1 MFLNEGEAIWLTA
14 QEAAERTQTIRIAGI
29 LLFVIVVFG
38 CMWLIIMWKH
48 KRDEKKTE
56 AERELV
62 EAEKEKIE
70 AENAKERIKV
80 AESIDKALIDAL
92 KQDSGWKAQYFI
104 LKAKYDALEE
114 HAKSM
119 EWILETA
126 KGANGF
132 KPQEA

>member
-29 LLFVIVVFG
+29 LLFTIVVLG
-38 CMWLIIMWKH
+38 GMWLIIRWKYSED
-48 KRDEKKTE
+48 RRRT
-56 AERELV
+56 
-62 EAEKEKIE
+62 E
-70 AENAKERIKV
+70 AENAKDRIRV
-80 AESIDKALIDAL
+80 TENIGTAMTEVL

-119 EWILETA
+119 ERTLETA
-126 KGANGF
+126 TGANGF

>member
-1 MFLNEGEAIWLTA
+1 MFLNEGEAIWITA

-29 LLFVIVVFG
+29 LLFAIVVLG
-38 CMWLIIMWKH
+38 GMWLIIRWKYSED
-48 KRDEKKTE
+48 RRRT
-56 AERELV
+56 
-62 EAEKEKIE
+62 E
-70 AENAKERIKV
+70 AENAKERIRV
-80 AESIDKALIDAL
+80 TENIGSAMTEVL

-119 EWILETA
+119 ERTLDTA
-126 KGANGF
+126 TGANGF

>member
-29 LLFVIVVFG
+29 LLFIIVVLG
-38 CMWLIIMWKH
+38 GMWLIIRWKYSED
-48 KRDEKKTE
+48 R
-56 AERELV
+56 RR
-62 EAEKEKIE
+62 IE
-70 AENAKERIKV
+70 AENAKDRIRV
-80 AESIDKALIDAL
+80 TENIGTAMTEVL

-119 EWILETA
+119 ERTLETA
-126 KGANGF
+126 TGANGF

>member
-29 LLFVIVVFG
+29 LLFIIVVLG
-38 CMWLIIMWKH
+38 GMWLIIRWKYSED
-48 KRDEKKTE
+48 R
-56 AERELV
+56 RR
-62 EAEKEKIE
+62 IE
-70 AENAKERIKV
+70 AQNAKDRIRV
-80 AESIDKALIDAL
+80 TENIGTAMTEVL

-119 EWILETA
+119 ELVLDTA
-126 KGANGF
+126 KGSNGF
-132 KPQEA
+132 TPQEA

>member
-1 MFLNEGEAIWLTA
+1 MFLNEGGAIWLTA

-38 CMWLIIMWKH
+38 CMWLIIRWKYSED
-48 KRDEKKTE
+48 RRRT
-56 AERELV
+56 
-62 EAEKEKIE
+62 E
-70 AENAKERIKV
+70 AENAKERIRV
-80 AESIDKALIDAL
+80 TENIGSAMTEVL

-119 EWILETA
+119 ERTLETA
-126 KGANGF
+126 TGANGF

>member
-38 CMWLIIMWKH
+38 CMWLIIRWKYSED
-48 KRDEKKTE
+48 RRRT
-56 AERELV
+56 
-62 EAEKEKIE
+62 E
-70 AENAKERIKV
+70 AENAKERIRV
-80 AESIDKALIDAL
+80 TENIGSAMTEVL

-119 EWILETA
+119 ERTLETA
-126 KGANGF
+126 TGANGF

>member
-29 LLFVIVVFG
+29 ILFVIVVFG
-38 CMWLIIMWKH
+38 CMWLIIRYKSHRRVMEQNTE
-48 KRDEKKTE
+48 RD
-56 AERELV
+56 R
-62 EAEKEKIE
+62 IE
-70 AENAKERIKV
+70 AENASERIRV
-80 AESIDKALIDAL
+80 TENLGTAMTTVL
-92 KQDSGWKAQYFI
+92 KEDSGWKAQYFI

-119 EWILETA
+119 EWVMDSAT
-126 KGANGF
+126 GANGF

>member
-1 MFLNEGEAIWLTA
+1 MLLNEGEAVWLTA

-29 LLFVIVVFG
+29 LLFVIVVLG
-38 CMWLIIMWKH
+38 GMWLIIRWKYSED
-48 KRDEKKTE
+48 R
-56 AERELV
+56 RR
-62 EAEKEKIE
+62 IE
-70 AENAKERIKV
+70 AYNAKDRIRV
-80 AESIDKALIDAL
+80 TENIGTAMTEVL

-119 EWILETA
+119 ERTLETA
-126 KGANGF
+126 TGANGF